1 MLNILL
7 CSVTCRLFKIYL
19 EKKNRKLTFQLEMQI
34 SAHWLPQI
42 AKDFIVMKI
51 AEWSLKFVF
60 ILITETVKSPNF
72 YSVENKDL
80 FLMDR

>member
-1 MLNILL
+1 
-7 CSVTCRLFKIYL
+7 
-19 EKKNRKLTFQLEMQI
+19 MQI